1 MIYIVRHGQTALNKS
16 RALQG
21 RSDNPLNDAG
31 RDQARQA
38 GEWVRERG
46 IVFDRV
52 YSSPLIRAVET
63 AALVS
68 GFDDKEIIRDDRLI
82 EMDYGPYEGA
92 DLRDPSPELKEFFSD
107 FVNNPAPQGME
118 PLSSVV
124 SRRADFFTWLK
135 ETDLSENILVSTHAI
150 AMKGALEFLTPLSKG
165 SYWKKFIGNCAIY
178 VTDFENGE
186 YTVPYEIEI
195 GKEE

>member
-31 RDQARQA
+31 RQQAREA
-38 GEWVRERG
+38 GEWIKERG
-46 IVFDRV
+46 ITFDRV
-52 YSSPLIRAVET
+52 YSSPLVRAVET

-68 GFDDKEIIRDDRLI
+68 GFDDKDIVRDERLI

-107 FVNNPAPQGME
+107 FVHNPAPRGME
-118 PLSSVV
+118 SLQSVV
-124 SRRADFFTWLK
+124 DRQADFFTWL
-135 ETDLSENILVSTHAI
+135 EGTDLSENILVSTHAI
-150 AMKGALEFLTPLSKG
+150 AMKGALEFLTPESKG

-178 VTDFENGE
+178 VTDYLDGKFS
-186 YTVPYEIEI
+186 VPYEIEI